1 MAGVTGSQ
9 RVTFIIL
16 RFLRTP
22 IIVLIA
28 VYSISMA
35 GWSVIPGREVN
46 GVAEPLSLFH
56 AFYYLAY
63 TATTTGF
70 GELPRPFTD
79 AQRMWAMISLYAG
92 VIAWLYA
99 ISAIVRLMQNPHFQ
113 QSIAERRFAR
123 SVAKLPGP
131 FVIVCGFGNTGSLLT
146 RGLDE
151 AGIDAVILDRDPDR
165 IHAVFLRDYHI
176 NTPTL
181 CADAR
186 IPNRLIEAG
195 LTRPNCSAI
204 VALTNDEE
212 VNVKVAVA
220 ARLLN
225 SNANVIIH
233 SQRDT
238 YADTLAT
245 LGSAVRVVDPFQ
257 TYARYLGATIHNPLV
272 HMLDEWLVGAPH
284 ASLAMYPEIPRGRWI
299 VCGYGRMGRFIR
311 EALGKLQIQTVV
323 IDPSMTEEEGGRAP
337 HMIRSRATQTALTRA
352 AIDNAVGIVA
362 GTDNDPENLG
372 IVLNA
377 RALNP
382 DIFVVVRQNQYRN
395 QVLFNAAEAELIM
408 QPNLV
413 SARRILFMLVAPLL
427 RAFFEY
433 IRERQLH
440 GEDDFLRHVIE
451 VLHDRIGEHRPRL
464 WTAVVN
470 ERNAHALCKAVGS
483 GISIT
488 LGDIV
493 RDPSDRKRYLAC
505 AALVVRSRDAVTV
518 MPDDDYTLNI
528 NDELLFCGLLKDRWI
543 LEASLNNEYTLQ
555 YLLTGH
561 DAPRSYLMRWLMPE
575 RASLS
580 A

>member
-9 RVTFIIL
+9 RVTYIIL

-35 GWSVIPGREVN
+35 GWSIIPGEEVD

-165 IHAVFLRDYHI
+165 IYAVFLRDYHI

-225 SNANVIIH
+225 SRARVIIH

-238 YADTLAT
+238 YADTLST
-245 LGSAVRVVDPFQ
+245 LGPAVRVVDPFQ
-257 TYARYLGATIHNPLV
+257 TYARYLSATIHNPLV

-299 VCGYGRMGRFIR
+299 VCGYGRMGRFIH
-311 EALGKLQIQTVV
+311 EALCKLHIPTVV
-323 IDPSMTEEEGGRAP
+323 IDPSMTDEEGRTP

-352 AIDNAVGIVA
+352 SIANAVGIVA

-372 IVLNA
+372 IVVNA

-427 RAFFEY
+427 RVFFEY

-440 GEDDFLRHVIE
+440 GEDEFLRHVIE
-451 VLHDRIGEHRPRL
+451 VLHERIGERRPRL
-464 WTAVVN
+464 WTTVVN
-470 ERNAHALCKAVGS
+470 EVSAHAVCKLVEHGAPV
-483 GISIT
+483 T

-493 RDPSDRKRYLAC
+493 REPSGRKRSLAC
-505 AALVVRSRDAVTV
+505 VALVVRSGDAVTV
-518 MPDDDYTLNI
+518 MPKDDHKLNI
-528 NDELLFCGLLKDRWI
+528 NDELLFCGIQSDRWL

-555 YLLTGH
+555 YLLTGR
-561 DAPRSYLMRWLMPE
+561 DVPRSLLMRWLMPDS
-575 RASLS
+575 ASS
-580 A
+580 WP